1 MRKESVVVLAAA
13 LVAGLIGGA
22 LSERWAAGT
31 AGAKEPSRP
40 AKVVQ
45 AEAFELVDKG
55 GKVRA
60 KLSMKENGWVG
71 LTLSDVKGRPRAL
84 LSVTPDGNPTLLL
97 NDQDGKGHALFGLG
111 EAGQYSLFLMNK
123 KGEITWS
130 AP

>member
-31 AGAKEPSRP
+31 AGAKEPSRQ
-40 AKVVQ
+40 ARVVK
-45 AEAFELVDKG
+45 AAAFELVDTD

-60 KLSMKENGWVG
+60 KLGMKENGWVG
-71 LTLSDVKGRPRAL
+71 LTLTDEKGRPRAL
-84 LSVTPDGNPTLLL
+84 LNVAPDGNPTLLL
-97 NDQDGKGHALFGLG
+97 NDQDGKGHAMFGLSEG
-111 EAGQYSLFLMNK
+111 GQYGLFFMNK
-123 KGEITWS
+123 KGEIIWS